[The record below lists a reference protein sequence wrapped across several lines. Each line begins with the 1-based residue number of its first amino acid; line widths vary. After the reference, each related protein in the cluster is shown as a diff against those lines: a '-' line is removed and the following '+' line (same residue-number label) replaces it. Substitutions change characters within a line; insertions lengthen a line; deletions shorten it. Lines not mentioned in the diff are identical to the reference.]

1 MSTRVL
7 ERFRSGTGDD
17 VRVKR
22 SVETGVTQTV
32 YRWAHTKL
40 LENPCSKDT
49 KGKLNEEPIKGIR
62 VVAAE
67 PLRLARRRRVE
78 IPMRHVAAARRGP
91 RRAVQ
96 HGPPDGRREQLVA
109 PP

>member
-22 SVETGVTQTV
+22 SVETGVTQTK
-32 YRWAHTKL
+32 RETKI
-40 LENPCSKDT
+40 PRKPVTSRDT
-49 KGKLNEEPIKGIR
+49 REKKLNEEPIKGIR

-67 PLRLARRRRVE
+67 PLRLARRRRVQVS
-78 IPMRHVAAARRGP
+78 MRHVAAARRGP
-91 RRAVQ
+91 RGAVQ
-96 HGPPDGRREQLVA
+96 HGPSDGRREQLVA